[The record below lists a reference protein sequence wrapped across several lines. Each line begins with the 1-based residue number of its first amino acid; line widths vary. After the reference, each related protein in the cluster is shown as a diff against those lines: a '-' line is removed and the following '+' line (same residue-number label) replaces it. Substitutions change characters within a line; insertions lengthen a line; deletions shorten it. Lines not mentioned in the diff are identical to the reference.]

1 MRRRHAFT
9 LVELLVVIAIIAL
22 LIALLLPAV
31 QKVRSAANRISCA
44 NNLHQIGL
52 ACHNYHD
59 TLGALPRVKLCPFPW
74 QNGADPYCDVPGA
87 IQAYTGPNEMWWAP
101 YDNRPGT
108 TSTQALVGYVPDSL
122 LYPFV
127 EKNRKTFACPDAYD
141 AFPSSPTKGQP
152 LQLGYAMNG
161 VTGGPGG
168 LSLLTMING
177 NGSSNV
183 ILVWDHGNLPAC
195 YAQSGNGPRVPIAF
209 NSPDAPVHYP
219 PRHNGT
225 FEVLY
230 CDAHVSTLAQGDL
243 QLQLFYAQ

>member
-9 LVELLVVIAIIAL
+9 LVELLVVIAIIAV

-44 NNLHQIGL
+44 NNLHQIGI
-52 ACHNYHD
+52 ACHNYND
-59 TLGALPRVKLCPFPW
+59 QMGNLPHVKLCPFPW
-74 QNGADPYCDVPGA
+74 QNGSDTFCDQPGA
-87 IQAYTGPNEMWWAP
+87 IEAYTGPNEIWWAP

-108 TSTQALVGYVPDSL
+108 TSTQALPGYVPDSL

-127 EKNRKTFACPDAYD
+127 ERNPKAFACPDAYD
-141 AFPSSPTKGQP
+141 AFPTSPTRGQK

-161 VTGGPGG
+161 VSGGPAG
-168 LSLLTMING
+168 LSLLAMING

-183 ILVWDHGNLPAC
+183 LLVWDHANLPAC
-195 YAQSGNGPRVPIAF
+195 YAQVANGPRTPIAF

-219 PRHNGT
+219 PRHNGQ

-230 CDAHVSTLAQGDL
+230 GDAHVSTLAQGDL
-243 QLQLFYAQ
+243 QLQMFYAQ